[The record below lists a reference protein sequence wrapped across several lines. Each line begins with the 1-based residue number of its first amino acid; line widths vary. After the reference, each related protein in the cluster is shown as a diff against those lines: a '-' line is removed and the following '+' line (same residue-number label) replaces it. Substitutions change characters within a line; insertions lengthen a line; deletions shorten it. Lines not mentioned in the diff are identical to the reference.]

1 MYCSQ
6 CGTQLQEDQEVCP
19 ACDARV
25 GKRKRGFWQRLL
37 GFLGTPVSSTTTVI
51 KEEKIVFLN
60 EKTGTRTV
68 FNSFDEL
75 PPEIK
80 SKFEQA
86 KEGKLLVFNSFD
98 ELSFTVR
105 SSEGNEETYHSLEE
119 MPPDV
124 RAIYEKDVPPEI
136 RGQIENQSDEK
147 ESPHDSSPDSDYR

>member
-86 KEGKLLVFNSFD
+86 KEGKLLVFNSLD
-98 ELSFTVR
+98 
-105 SSEGNEETYHSLEE
+105 
-119 MPPDV
+119 
-124 RAIYEKDVPPEI
+124 
-136 RGQIENQSDEK
+136 
-147 ESPHDSSPDSDYR
+147 